1 MLKKKAQIDYKDL
14 SKTILTLLAKSKTL
28 SLNEINQD
36 LYLEKKFIAKTL
48 QLMVERKLIGLNLQ
62 NKFYIIT

>member
-1 MLKKKAQIDYKDL
+1 MLKKKAQIDYQDL